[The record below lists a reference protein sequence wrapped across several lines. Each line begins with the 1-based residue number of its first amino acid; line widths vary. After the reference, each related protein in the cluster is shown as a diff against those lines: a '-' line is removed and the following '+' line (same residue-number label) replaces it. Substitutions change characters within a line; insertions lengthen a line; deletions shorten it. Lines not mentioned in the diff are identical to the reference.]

1 MAHYLDDLPA
11 FVEAIAGIK
20 ESILTNIVLLG
31 QIPAPTFKEKQ
42 RAAAF
47 LERLAEFQVD
57 ECTFDGY
64 RNPIGIIR
72 GESKSKPPIFVV
84 AHLDTI
90 FSRDIDHN
98 FSVHHNTVSGPGVT
112 DNSVSVGV
120 LATLPEIFRRLN
132 LRFQSDIV
140 LAGVIQS
147 MGRGNLRGIRHL
159 LKTWST
165 PIRGAVVVEGTE
177 LGRLNYY
184 ADGMI
189 RCEITCRV
197 LSQNRTARPFKANAI
212 LVLNE
217 VINQLLQ
224 LRLPQ
229 RPRARVIIGKIEGG
243 FKHGLIAY
251 NATLGFEI
259 QSDSDRMVRQIF
271 NNIQDIVDGIGH
283 EHQVAL
289 TLNTI
294 SNIKASRLPYRHPL
308 VKSTVAVM
316 KALNLKPLSE
326 PSESELSIFLSRRIP
341 AVTVGLTQ
349 GQNFHRED
357 ASMEIAPLFTGIAQ
371 VVGIIRAID
380 SGVCDD
386 EKLA

>member
-1 MAHYLDDLPA
+1 MTPYLEELPA
-11 FVEAIAGIK
+11 SVETIAALK
-20 ESILTNIVLLG
+20 ECILTNIVLLG

-42 RAAAF
+42 RATAF

-72 GESKSKPPIFVV
+72 GESRSKPPIFIV
-84 AHLDTI
+84 AHLDT
-90 FSRDIDHN
+90 FFPVDVDHN
-98 FSVHHNTVSGPGVT
+98 FSVERNTITGPGVS
-112 DNSVSVGV
+112 DNSASVGV
-120 LATLPEIFRRLN
+120 LAAMPEIFRRLN

-147 MGRGNLRGIRHL
+147 LGWGNLRGVRHL

-165 PIRGAVVVEGTE
+165 PIRGAVVVESTE
-177 LGRLNYY
+177 LGRLNYV

-197 LSQNRTARPFKANAI
+197 APENPAAQRFRPNAI

-229 RPRARVIIGKIEGG
+229 RPRARVIIGKIAGG
-243 FKHGLIAY
+243 FKHGVIAY

-259 QSDSDRMVRQIF
+259 QSDVDRMVRQVF
-271 NNIQDIVDGIGH
+271 DDIQDIVDGIVH
-283 EHQVAL
+283 EHQVDL
-289 TLNTI
+289 TLKTI

-316 KALNLKPLSE
+316 KALNLKPISE

-341 AVTVGLTQ
+341 AVTVGLTH
-349 GQNFHRED
+349 GRNFHRED
-357 ASMEIAPLFTGIAQ
+357 ATIEIAPLFTGIAQ

>member
-1 MAHYLDDLPA
+1 MTRYLEELPA
-11 FVEAIAGIK
+11 SVETIAALK
-20 ESILTNIVLLG
+20 DSILANIVLLG

-72 GESKSKPPIFVV
+72 GASRSKPPIFVV
-84 AHLDTI
+84 AHLDTL
-90 FSRDIDHN
+90 FPGDIDHN
-98 FSVHHNTVSGPGVT
+98 FSVERDTISGPGVT

-120 LATLPEIFRRLN
+120 LAAMPEIFRRLS

-147 MGRGNLRGIRHL
+147 LGRGNLRGVRHL
-159 LKTWST
+159 LKTWPT

-177 LGRLNYY
+177 LGRLNYS

-189 RCEITCRV
+189 RCDVNCRV
-197 LSQNRTARPFKANAI
+197 APENRPEQHFKPNAI

-243 FKHGLIAY
+243 LQHGLIAY
-251 NATLGFEI
+251 SATLGFEI
-259 QSDSDRMVRQIF
+259 QSGADRMVRQVF
-271 NNIQDIVDGIGH
+271 DDIQDIVDGIGH
-283 EHQVAL
+283 EYQVDL

-294 SNIKASRLPYRHPL
+294 GNIKASRLPYRHPL

-316 KALNLKPLSE
+316 KALNLKPFSE

-341 AVTVGLTQ
+341 AVTVALTH
-349 GQNFHRED
+349 GQNFHREE
-357 ASMEIAPLFTGIAQ
+357 AAIEIAPLFTGIAQ
-371 VVGIIRAID
+371 VIGIIRAID